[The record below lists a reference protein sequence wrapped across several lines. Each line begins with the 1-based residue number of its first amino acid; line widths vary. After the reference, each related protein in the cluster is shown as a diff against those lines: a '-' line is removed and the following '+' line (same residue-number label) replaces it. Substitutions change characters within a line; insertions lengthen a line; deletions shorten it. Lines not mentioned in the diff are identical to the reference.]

1 MCIGIGILKY
11 VDLYKEKE
19 MKQMI
24 VLLSTVILGIAIAA
38 MVLSFKDTTQGLTD
52 SAKAKMENAL
62 GLDGPAVPREG

>member
-1 MCIGIGILKY
+1 MNYFIEVFI
-11 VDLYKEKE
+11 

-38 MVLSFKDTTQGLTD
+38 MILSFKDTSQGLTE

-62 GLDGPAVPREG
+62 GLEAPAVYSE

>member
-1 MCIGIGILKY
+1 
-11 VDLYKEKE
+11 

-62 GLDGPAVPREG
+62 GLEAPGSAPQGNGR

>member
-1 MCIGIGILKY
+1 
-11 VDLYKEKE
+11 

-24 VLLSTVILGIAIAA
+24 ILLSTIILGIAIAA

-62 GLDGPAVPREG
+62 GIESSAALIDIGS

>member
-1 MCIGIGILKY
+1 
-11 VDLYKEKE
+11 

-38 MVLSFKDTTQGLTD
+38 MVLSFKDTTQSLTD

-62 GLDGPAVPREG
+62 GIESANAP

>member
-1 MCIGIGILKY
+1 
-11 VDLYKEKE
+11 

-52 SAKAKMENAL
+52 SAKARMEKSL
-62 GLDGPAVPREG
+62 GFESAEAP